1 MSATRRAARSCSWT
15 WSSSRRRESV
25 CRASKIWTSK
35 LTRGRPRHILYLTNR
50 EFYWTM
56 AKRSPRRQAR
66 VLQQGRLAPAQRH
79 ARMATRAG
87 RPGLAQEAPLIA
99 AFIDPVGTIAVDRVA
114 KSFGISKVQ
123 LAETVG
129 LKGEALYKPSR
140 IRAPKTQSR
149 VREMLEII
157 SLISE
162 WAGGKDQAMAWYR
175 AQRIPAFGGRTA
187 EALVKSGKA
196 TAVRDYLDHIAMGG
210 FA

>member
-1 MSATRRAARSCSWT
+1 
-15 WSSSRRRESV
+15 
-25 CRASKIWTSK
+25 
-35 LTRGRPRHILYLTNR
+35 
-50 EFYWTM
+50 M

-79 ARMATRAG
+79 AQRATHAG
-87 RPGLAQEAPLIA
+87 RPGLTQEAPLIA

-129 LKGEALYKPSR
+129 LKGEALYKRSR

>member
-1 MSATRRAARSCSWT
+1 
-15 WSSSRRRESV
+15 
-25 CRASKIWTSK
+25 
-35 LTRGRPRHILYLTNR
+35 
-50 EFYWTM
+50 
-56 AKRSPRRQAR
+56 
-66 VLQQGRLAPAQRH
+66 
-79 ARMATRAG
+79 MATRAG

-175 AQRIPAFGGRTA
+175 AHRIPAFGGRTA